1 MTWQNKLLL
10 FCIISVL
17 LLSACKSSKEVTEQR
32 TDTLQLN
39 RWQALNMWRANQV
52 DVADTITYYFLPGI
66 SSMNDTVTP
75 VLKKVR
81 HLTLHQRDTI
91 QQRDTTKVTKTQFF
105 QSHKKREH
113 TTQPK
118 TSVSLDQLLVIV
130 IFLWLLV
137 ITVVCFL
144 KVKRD
149 RV

>member
-1 MTWQNKLLL
+1 MTWQNKLLY
-10 FCIISVL
+10 CIVSVL
-17 LLSACKSSKEVTEQR
+17 LLSACRTYKEVTDER
-32 TDTLQLN
+32 ADTLQLN
-39 RWQALNMWRANQV
+39 RWYALNMWRANQV
-52 DVADTITYYFLPGI
+52 DVADTITYYFLPST
-66 SSMNDTVTP
+66 SSMNDTAAP
-75 VLKKVR
+75 VLQKVR
-81 HLTLHQRDTI
+81 HMTLYQRDTL
-91 QQRDTTKVTKTQFF
+91 QQADTTKVTKTQFF

-118 TSVSLDQLLVIV
+118 TSVSLGQLLVIV

>member
-1 MTWQNKLLL
+1 MTWPNKLLY
-10 FCIISVL
+10 CIVSVL
-17 LLSACKSSKEVTEQR
+17 LLSACRTSKEVTEQR
-32 TDTLQLN
+32 ADTLQLN
-39 RWQALNMWRANQV
+39 RWHALNMWRANQV

-66 SSMNDTVTP
+66 SSMNDTAAQ
-75 VLKKVR
+75 VLQKVR
-81 HLTLHQRDTI
+81 HMTLHQRDTL
-91 QQRDTTKVTKTQFF
+91 QQADTTKVTKTQFF
-105 QSHKKREH
+105 QSNKKREH

-137 ITVVCFL
+137 ITIVCFL

>member
-1 MTWQNKLLL
+1 MTWRNKLLY
-10 FCIISVL
+10 CIVSVL
-17 LLSACKSSKEVTEQR
+17 LLSACRSSKEVTEQR
-32 TDTLQLN
+32 ADTLQLN
-39 RWQALNMWRANQV
+39 RWHALNMWRANQF
-52 DVADTITYYFLPGI
+52 DVADTITYYFLPGF

-81 HLTLHQRDTI
+81 HLTLHQRDTL
-91 QQRDTTKVTKTQFF
+91 QQADTTKVTKTQFF
-105 QSHKKREH
+105 QSHKKREN
-113 TTQPK
+113 TAQPK
-118 TSVSLDQLLVIV
+118 TSDSLVQLLVIV

>member
-1 MTWQNKLLL
+1 MTWPNKLLY
-10 FCIISVL
+10 CIVSVL
-17 LLSACKSSKEVTEQR
+17 LLSACRSSKEVTEQR

-39 RWQALNMWRANQV
+39 RWHALNMWRANQV

-66 SSMNDTVTP
+66 SPVNDTVAP
-75 VLKKVR
+75 VMRKVR
-81 HLTLHQRDTI
+81 HITLHQRDTI
-91 QQRDTTKVTKTQFF
+91 QQTDTTQVTKTQFF

-118 TSVSLDQLLVIV
+118 TSVSLGQLSVIV

-149 RV
+149 KV